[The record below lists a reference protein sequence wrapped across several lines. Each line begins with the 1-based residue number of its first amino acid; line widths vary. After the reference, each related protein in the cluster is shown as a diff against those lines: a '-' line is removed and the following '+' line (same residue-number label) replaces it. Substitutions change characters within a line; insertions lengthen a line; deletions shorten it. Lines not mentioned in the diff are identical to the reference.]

1 MRRLQVILEVIF
13 MFLFFTAGVSFLWLT
28 TLSLDKSILLIKHI
42 ILSFISFIGMSSLAK
57 NNLKSWKRTVG
68 KMFILISSIF
78 IVLLIISINKTQNI
92 YIFYDRKNI
101 INSLIILISL
111 IIGLYFIKTDENMV
125 IQP

>member
-111 IIGLYFIKTDENMV
+111 IIGLYFIKTDQNMV